1 MLENYTQSANERC
14 FQLIDADAGAI
25 WADIESTPEDT
36 DSARWRKKLEAIAR
50 EYSFSSRFA
59 LMRILFA
66 RAAELDLTRR
76 ETESALSGGEEPAL
90 VCGDWRFPLS
100 ALTID
105 RAETLSPED
114 NLRFEQ
120 LLRETAGQS
129 PDADEAANTALLR
142 RAWYDE
148 ESAIL
153 AGEALLPPDRREN
166 RRKLAAERAALRQA
180 YRPLFRTRLTRR
192 EAFRLGHLL
201 RLSLQEM
208 QWFLLRVFDAED
220 GFQYNRAEDL
230 IEAYGFLTDAGQ
242 GTVAALHAAY
252 AARAPQIKKK
262 PLGERAADWTADAAG
277 SLGGLAQRRLSRPD
291 EGDEPFLGWLLEQA
305 PCLDLPSRTALAV
318 FRNLA
323 VYAWHLALEEE
334 DPPIESDLVRCVREI
349 TGSPEEDDAA
359 REALYENGQIS
370 AKRCAKVA
378 GDIMAAN
385 LDLSFSDQTDRA
397 KAYHVIT
404 AKEDGTPTSTGG
416 VNASR
421 TRLQELLLGELQVEK
436 SDLLYLL
443 WFAANQCWSWNGASQ
458 PGEIFDRMADFVECA
473 WTCLENALLPPFYPP
488 HLLEQSMLLSIACAG
503 KTGETDIT
511 PAETYELL
519 CSSLIVP
526 RRRRKDVP
534 S

>member
-201 RLSLQEM
+201 RFSLQEM

-242 GTVAALHAAY
+242 GTVDALHAVY

-359 REALYENGQIS
+359 REALYENRQIS
-370 AKRCAKVA
+370 VKRCA
-378 GDIMAAN
+378 
-385 LDLSFSDQTDRA
+385 
-397 KAYHVIT
+397 
-404 AKEDGTPTSTGG
+404 
-416 VNASR
+416 
-421 TRLQELLLGELQVEK
+421 
-436 SDLLYLL
+436 
-443 WFAANQCWSWNGASQ
+443 
-458 PGEIFDRMADFVECA
+458 
-473 WTCLENALLPPFYPP
+473 
-488 HLLEQSMLLSIACAG
+488 
-503 KTGETDIT
+503 
-511 PAETYELL
+511 
-519 CSSLIVP
+519 
-526 RRRRKDVP
+526 
-534 S
+534 